1 MKARSPNTRVPEIN
15 LFVRQPRP
23 TEPTTSRRRIVEGF
37 LFVLVIAIWVGVGVF
52 IATLFGWHPDL
63 GP

>member
-1 MKARSPNTRVPEIN
+1 VPEIN
-15 LFVRQPRP
+15 LFVRQQRP
-23 TEPTTSRRRIVEGF
+23 VESRGGRRRVLEWVLI
-37 LFVLVIAIWVGVGVF
+37 VLVFAIWAGVGVF

>member
-1 MKARSPNTRVPEIN
+1 MKSRNPNSKVPEIN
-15 LFVRQPRP
+15 LFIRQQAPRQ
-23 TEPTTSRRRIVEGF
+23 ESARRRYVEGA
-37 LFVLVIAIWVGVGVF
+37 LIAVVVLIWAAVGVF

>member
-1 MKARSPNTRVPEIN
+1 MKARDPNSKVPEIN
-15 LFVRQPRP
+15 LFVRQQAPRQR
-23 TEPTTSRRRIVEGF
+23 SARRRYAEGA
-37 LFVLVIAIWVGVGVF
+37 LIAVVVVIWAAVGAF